1 MGKCALYGK
10 ETKLCQSHII
20 PKFFYKYLKND
31 SGNHPF
37 YSVLG
42 QHQDGYKI
50 YLLCK
55 EAEEFWSKYERYFS
69 KNKFPIQI

>member
-20 PKFFYKYLKND
+20 PKFFYKYQKND

-50 YLLCK
+50 
-55 EAEEFWSKYERYFS
+55 
-69 KNKFPIQI
+69 